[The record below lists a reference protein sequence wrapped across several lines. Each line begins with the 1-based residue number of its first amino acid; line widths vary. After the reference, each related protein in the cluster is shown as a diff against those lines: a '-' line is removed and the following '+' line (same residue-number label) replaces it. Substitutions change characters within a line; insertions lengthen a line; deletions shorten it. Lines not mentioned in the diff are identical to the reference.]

1 MQRVS
6 NTEEL
11 PPKVVDEKSL
21 LRQILLR
28 KYGEQPMGNLVAYKT
43 TKARHHQE
51 RNGFICTLL
60 LPNIYPDQDFQGKRS
75 ATKKDAE
82 KSAAAECL
90 KFMVDEVE
98 LTTNSTYDWKA
109 HLNTILMQNLNQSE
123 TAARNNIVYQS
134 VKLDESSAV
143 LYVSTI
149 AFPQLLPGQEFF
161 GDLSRSKKQA
171 EQSVAQRVGTDPG
184 VMAQV
189 VAACRELCLA
199 DPSYGFEPSPPVQE
213 ISKLKRY
220 EKYKAICKMRA
231 EKARQKA
238 LPKHLREK
246 AADAPAEP
254 EVLPP
259 EGQAKYRFKE
269 THLQWRDLLV
279 SGKIPTKS
287 QLFAY
292 HRALQNNLI
301 LVLPRGFGKT
311 LIAAMVMHR
320 MWLSTTFALNS
331 LPRLAA
337 APRHSNLP
345 PVPSAVL
352 ARNTSFAVMVVNQVA
367 LVYQQS
373 DKLALDTGL
382 RVFAVGSLAE
392 FTALPGKIARTELDF
407 LVITTGFLLQML
419 HRTIH
424 SPLQLRD
431 VCCLVFYDCLHDP
444 FVESIMHIAQVAT
457 WKPRL
462 LAVTTHP
469 AFAPPLPERI
479 GDVAGDVDEHE
490 VVSVVQHLRH
500 MLYGAAVYM
509 PSLPPAPE
517 HVRYIVY
524 DTPDSPVSPDS
535 VVMSSDVEDA
545 PRSASSGPGSCHSD
559 GALSPLLSAA
569 LQPDSPFV
577 PPPPPPPPMG
587 PPPTL
592 KRLKEVSLLLTLNG
606 YNSDSEGENEGESEG
621 GKEEACEVNEQV
633 VAEKVEEMV
642 LQDPPIQHMEVPTI
656 VLFRPPQPPG
666 RPPMP
671 PLPPGPPPC
680 PCPVLGPPPV
690 PALVST
696 AAFHPVFAALSAAL
710 PVPVG
715 QECTPLQWQ
724 PQPSVWVGFSSQPP
738 PPPPPFSPPCQ
749 EDDQNG
755 MRVVYD
761 DVQSSLEHDAT
772 AAFVPPPMLTV
783 PRVFSQHSVVSA
795 DAAEGKYGNTDF
807 HAVSREGA
815 EVISPRVVP
824 HEVAVSAHSSPAGL
838 TSPECLDP
846 PAAVT
851 ALIAVL
857 KAQDDGG
864 QGNVLVYFDDPATAH
879 RLLTTITQQLPLL
892 ACTVVEGRHEA
903 TLCPAP
909 AISADG
915 VLGEIDIDAE
925 DPITSAEETA
935 SKVRVKR
942 YEATANRAAALSVR
956 EKVLLPRHLRQE
968 SSEVKGSDAGDQE
981 DAYQPST
988 AESDDTTSSHP
999 GGDEEEDKE
1008 VESSVADSLYLEDL
1022 VHHMDEAVE
1031 LISLLSSG
1039 AEEVNTPTKLE
1050 INTHDTSVHNLALL
1064 IFTFIGRR
1072 SAGLAFRAGDCLR
1085 GPASPPRRPLGHQG
1099 DPLHHTGAHRR
1110 SAAEGGRRGESAAGR
1125 ALLRGFVS
1133 AARAA
1138 GPPPDAQRERVPAR
1152 PAH

>member
-21 LRQILLR
+21 LRQILIR
-28 KYGEQPMGNLVAYKT
+28 KYGEQPMSNLVAYKT

-184 VMAQV
+184 VMSQV
-189 VAACRELCLA
+189 VTACRELCLA

-238 LPKHLREK
+238 LPKHLRDN

-292 HRALQNNLI
+292 HRALQCNLI

-320 MWLSTTFALNS
+320 MWLSTTFALNA

-382 RVFAVGSLAE
+382 RVFAVGTLAE

-444 FVESIMHIAQVAT
+444 FVESIMQIAQVAT

-462 LAVTTHP
+462 LALTTHP
-469 AFAPPLPERI
+469 AFAPPLPELTSDKI
-479 GDVAGDVDEHE
+479 GDVDEHE

-509 PSLPPAPE
+509 PSLPPPPE

-545 PRSASSGPGSCHSD
+545 PRSESSGPGSCHSD
-559 GALSPLLSAA
+559 GALSP
-569 LQPDSPFV
+569 QPDSPFV
-577 PPPPPPPPMG
+577 PPPPPPPPVG

-606 YNSDSEGENEGESEG
+606 YNSDSEGESEGEN
-621 GKEEACEVNEQV
+621 EEVCEVNEQV
-633 VAEKVEEMV
+633 VAEKVKEMV
-642 LQDPPIQHMEVPTI
+642 LQDPPTQHMDVYTTI
-656 VLFRPPQPPG
+656 VFRPPQPPG
-666 RPPMP
+666 RPPLP
-671 PLPPGPPPC
+671 PLPPGPP

-690 PALVST
+690 PALVCGG
-696 AAFHPVFAALSAAL
+696 AFYAGCSALPPAL
-710 PVPVG
+710 PVPAG
-715 QECTPLQWQ
+715 HECTPHQRQ
-724 PQPSVWVGFSSQPP
+724 PQPPVWVGFSSQSPP
-738 PPPPPFSPPCQ
+738 PPPSISH
-749 EDDQNG
+749 QNG
-755 MRVVYD
+755 MRAVYD
-761 DVQSSLEHDAT
+761 DVQSSHEY
-772 AAFVPPPMLTV
+772 VPPPMLTV
-783 PRVFSQHSVVSA
+783 PRIFSQPSVVSA
-795 DAAEGKYGNTDF
+795 DAAEGKHNGTDSN
-807 HAVSREGA
+807 AESGEGA
-815 EVISPRVVP
+815 NVISSHVVP
-824 HEVAVSAHSSPAGL
+824 GEVAVRAHCSPAGL

-925 DPITSAEETA
+925 EPITSAEEAA

-956 EKVLLPRHLRQE
+956 EKVLLARHLRQE

-981 DAYQPST
+981 DTYQPST
-988 AESDDTTSSHP
+988 AESDDATSSHP
-999 GGDEEEDKE
+999 GDEEEEDKEE

-1031 LISLLSSG
+1031 LVSLLGSVPDEVKKHSYFLKSMHTMPLLTISHISS
-1039 AEEVNTPTKLE
+1039 
-1050 INTHDTSVHNLALL
+1050 
-1064 IFTFIGRR
+1064 
-1072 SAGLAFRAGDCLR
+1072 
-1085 GPASPPRRPLGHQG
+1085 PLPG
-1099 DPLHHTGAHRR
+1099 
-1110 SAAEGGRRGESAAGR
+1110 
-1125 ALLRGFVS
+1125 
-1133 AARAA
+1133 
-1138 GPPPDAQRERVPAR
+1138 
-1152 PAH
+1152 